1 MCRRLRVDTAVTLET
16 NPCFIGVSTV
26 AKKRI
31 GKALATPTSGR
42 HNTTDMT
49 ARILALIF
57 VTTVFTA
64 TADDVRIG
72 MIGLDTSHVV
82 EFTRR
87 LNDPKNKNHVE
98 GGKVV
103 AAFKGGSEDMTT
115 ESMRRIPAYAKELE
129 TKWGVKPYDSID
141 ALVKDVDVVMVESVD
156 GRKHLEQALPA
167 IKAGKRVFIDKP
179 VSGSLRDAIKI
190 YDFAKQHNVPIYS
203 GSSLRYYP
211 NLQEMKRTDVG
222 ELKGAYST
230 GPAHMEKHHP
240 DLFWYGIHPTEA
252 LYTIMGTGCESVVCT
267 FTPDTHVATGVWKD
281 GKVGTLRGIRNAI
294 EPYRVSVYGTK
305 KVLDQQLAGDYTPFL
320 REVIKFLQTGIAPV
334 SPEETIEIY
343 AFMEAVDESKRE
355 GGKPVRIADV
365 MAKNKP

>member
-1 MCRRLRVDTAVTLET
+1 
-16 NPCFIGVSTV
+16 
-26 AKKRI
+26 
-31 GKALATPTSGR
+31 
-42 HNTTDMT
+42 MT
-49 ARILALIF
+49 ARIVALLLALAAF
-57 VTTVFTA
+57 DA
-64 TADDVRIG
+64 TADDLRIG

-103 AAFKGGSEDMTT
+103 AAFKGGSEDMPND
-115 ESMRRIPAYAKELE
+115 SMKRIPPYAKELE
-129 TKWGVKPYDSID
+129 TKWGVKMYDSID

-179 VSGSLRDAIKI
+179 VSGSLHDAIKI
-190 YDFAKQHNVPIYS
+190 YELAKQYNAPIYS

-211 NLQEMKRTDVG
+211 NLQQMKHTDVG

-240 DLFWYGIHPTEA
+240 DLYWYGIHPTEA

-267 FTPDTHVATGVWKD
+267 FTPDTHVVTGVWKD
-281 GKVGTLRGIRNAI
+281 GKVATLRGMRTGA
-294 EPYRVSVYGTK
+294 EPYRVSVYGSKT
-305 KVLDQQLAGDYTPFL
+305 VLDEQLAGDYTPFL
-320 REVIKFLQTGIAPV
+320 REVMKFFHSGIAPV
-334 SPEETIEIY
+334 PPEETIEIY
-343 AFMEAVDESKRE
+343 AFMEAADESKRE